1 MKSGSLN
8 SCTNLSF
15 LPLILR
21 MLTKIDPESFN
32 DTLNGKKVSLHFL
45 RNKNNIEIA
54 ITNYG
59 ARIVA
64 LIVPDK
70 NGQST
75 DVVVGFDS
83 LQGYLNS
90 TETYH
95 GAIVGRYANRIARG
109 KFSLDGK
116 TYQLSTNN
124 PPNHLHGGPK
134 GFNNQ
139 VWKVE
144 DVKDDCIKLSYF
156 SKDGEE
162 NYPGNLNVSVT
173 YTLTDGNELRIDY
186 EATTDQATVLN
197 ITSHPFFNLNGQ
209 GAGTIENHSLQI
221 NANNY
226 TPVDETVIPTGIVP
240 VENTPFDFRRP
251 KKIGENINDN
261 NEQLK
266 YGAGYDHNF
275 VLNGSGLRTAGTAV
289 GDKTGIA
296 MEVITDQP
304 GMQLYTG
311 NWMQSENTIK
321 YGLKDNHRE
330 AFCLETQHFPDSP
343 NHPEFPSTVLEPG
356 KVFRSTTIYKFSVQH

>member
-1 MKSGSLN
+1 
-8 SCTNLSF
+8 
-15 LPLILR
+15 
-21 MLTKIDPESFN
+21 MLTKINPGSFN
-32 DTLNGKKVSLHFL
+32 DALNGEKASLHFL
-45 RNKNNIEIA
+45 NNKNNVEVA

-59 ARIVA
+59 ARIVT
-64 LIVPDK
+64 LIVPGK
-70 NGQST
+70 NQQPT

-83 LQGYLNS
+83 LQGYLDS

-109 KFSLDGK
+109 KFSLKGK
-116 TYQLSTNN
+116 SYQLSINN

-144 DVKDDCIKLSYF
+144 EVKNNSIKLSYF

-173 YTLTDGNELRIDY
+173 YTLSDQNELIINY
-186 EATTDQATVLN
+186 EATTDQATVFN

-209 GAGTIENHSLQI
+209 GTGTILNHQLQI
-221 NANNY
+221 NAGSF
-226 TPVDETVIPTGIVP
+226 TPVDENLIPTGIEP
-240 VENTPFDFRRP
+240 VDSIFDFRTS
-251 KKIGENINDN
+251 KKIGEHINESND
-261 NEQLK
+261 QLK

-275 VLNGSGLRTAGTAV
+275 VLDGQGVQTAGIAI
-289 GDKTGIA
+289 GDKTGIQ
-296 MEVITDQP
+296 MKVITDQP

-311 NWMQSENTIK
+311 NWMKGENNIK

-330 AFCLETQHFPDSP
+330 AFCLETQHYPDSP
-343 NHPEFPSTVLEPG
+343 NHHEFPSTVLNPG
-356 KVFRSTTIYKFSVQH
+356 EVFRSTTIYKFSINS

>member
-1 MKSGSLN
+1 MIGRL
-8 SCTNLSF
+8 CLLLISF
-15 LPLILR
+15 LPVILK
-21 MLTKIDPESFN
+21 MLTKINPEAFN
-32 DTLNGKKVSLHFL
+32 KTLNGEKVSLHFL
-45 RNKNNIEIA
+45 KNQNNIEIA

-64 LIVPDK
+64 LIIPDK
-70 NGQST
+70 DERPT
-75 DVVVGFDS
+75 DIVAGFDS
-83 LQGYLNS
+83 LDGYLNS

-109 KFSLDGK
+109 KFSLNGK
-116 TYQLSTNN
+116 SYQLSINN

-144 DVKDDCIKLSYF
+144 ETKNHSIKLSYF

-173 YTLTDGNELRIDY
+173 YTLNDQNVLIINY
-186 EATTDQATVLN
+186 EATTDQTTVFN

-209 GAGTIENHSLQI
+209 GSGSIENHLLQI
-221 NANNY
+221 NASNY
-226 TPVDETVIPTGIVP
+226 TPVDDALIPTGIFTVAH
-240 VENTPFDFRRP
+240 TPFDFRSF
-251 KKIGENINDN
+251 KKIGENINDE

-266 YGAGYDHNF
+266 FGAGYDHNF
-275 VLNGSGLRTAGTAV
+275 VLDGEGMRTAGIGI
-289 GDKTGIA
+289 GDKTGIQ

-311 NWMQSENTIK
+311 NYMKGENTIK

-343 NHPEFPSTVLEPG
+343 NHPEFPTTVLNPG
-356 KVFRSTTIYKFSVQH
+356 DVFYSATIYKFSVKA

>member
-1 MKSGSLN
+1 
-8 SCTNLSF
+8 
-15 LPLILR
+15 
-21 MLTKIDPESFN
+21 MLKKINPALFDE
-32 DTLNGKKVSLHFL
+32 TLHGEKISLHFL
-45 RNKNNIEIA
+45 NNSNNIEVA

-70 NGQST
+70 TGQPA

-95 GAIVGRYANRIARG
+95 GAIVGRYANRIAKG
-109 KFSLDGK
+109 KFSLNGK
-116 TYQLSTNN
+116 TYQLSINN

-139 VWKVE
+139 VWKIEEVRNNS
-144 DVKDDCIKLSYF
+144 IKLSYF

-162 NYPGNLNVSVT
+162 NYPGNLKVSVT
-173 YTLTDGNELRIDY
+173 YLLNDQNEVSISY
-186 EATTDQATVLN
+186 EAITDQATVFN

-209 GAGTIENHSLQI
+209 GTGTIEDHLLQI
-221 NANNY
+221 NASNY
-226 TPVDETVIPTGIVP
+226 TPVDEALIPKGIFT
-240 VENTPFDFRRP
+240 VENTPFDFRTP
-251 KKIGENINDN
+251 KKIGKNINDE

-266 YGAGYDHNF
+266 FGAGYDHNF
-275 VLNGSGLRTAGTAV
+275 VLDGQGLRKAGTAV
-289 GDKTGIA
+289 GDKSGIQ

-304 GMQLYTG
+304 GIQLYTG
-311 NWMQSENTIK
+311 NWMQGENTIK
-321 YGLKDNHRE
+321 YGLKDNARE

-343 NHPEFPSTVLEPG
+343 NHPEFPSTVLKPG
-356 KVFRSTTIYKFSVQH
+356 EVFRSATIYKFSVNN